1 MSILF
6 GDLFECDEL
15 KFCLIF
21 YSNVAFNRY
30 WSVFEEPKKEEGF
43 KEIVTIEWIPKFE
56 NSKLEQLFKQ
66 RS

>member
-1 MSILF
+1 LF
-6 GDLFECDEL
+6 GF
-15 KFCLIF
+15 
-21 YSNVAFNRY
+21 NVAFNRY

-43 KEIVTIEWIPKFE
+43 KDIITVAWIPKFE